1 MNCQVLPL
9 RITLHRPWW
18 ARLADAIG
26 ERWSPGARARR
37 GACIDEL
44 DYASLAGLSAG
55 TLRDIGA
62 PGWIAERRESARTA
76 ELDLMRL

>member
-18 ARLADAIG
+18 ARLVDAFG
-26 ERWSPGARARR
+26 ERWSRAAPARR
-37 GACIDEL
+37 AHCFDES

-62 PGWIAERRESARTA
+62 PGWIAERRESIRSA